1 MSLKIGI
8 VGLPNV
14 GKSTIFK
21 ALTRKQVNI
30 ENYPFCTIEPNI
42 GTVGVPDERLK
53 RISDTAK
60 SKNTIYN
67 TVEFVDIAGIVK
79 GAHSGKGLG
88 NKFLSHIREVDLIVE
103 VLREFNDNSIFHTE
117 GSVDALRD
125 KDIIDIEMI
134 YADIE
139 MIEKVTKKLEKDVRA
154 QNKEA
159 KIKFETLNKIK
170 CWLEEEKRI
179 MDLHLTEE
187 ESFSVKEYNFL
198 TKKPIIYVKNTSK
211 EDKDIGVDSN
221 GFIEINANE
230 ELLKS
235 EILKEETGLDRLIR
249 KSYEELSLITFF
261 TAGEKEARAWSL
273 QKGLTAPFAAKE
285 IHTDFFKGFIRAEVV
300 NFSDFVAHNGWTGA
314 KEKGLAKDRGKD
326 YVVNDGDV
334 MFFKV
339 A

>member
-21 ALTRKQVNI
+21 ALTKKQVNI
-30 ENYPFCTIEPNI
+30 ENYPFCTIEPNV
-42 GTVGVPDERLK
+42 GTVGVPDERLEK
-53 RISDTAK
+53 IASTAK

-88 NKFLSHIREVDLIVE
+88 NKFLSHIREVDLIIE
-103 VLREFNDNSIFHTE
+103 VLRDFNDDSIFHTE

-139 MIEKVTKKLEKDVRA
+139 MIEKINKKLEKEVRS

-159 KIKFETLNKIK
+159 KLKTETLIKIK
-170 CWLEEEKRI
+170 NWLEEEKRMI
-179 MDLHLTEE
+179 DLNLTEE
-187 ESFSVKEYNFL
+187 ESIAVKEYNFL
-198 TKKPIIYVKNTSK
+198 TEKPIIYVKNTNK
-211 EDKDIGVDSN
+211 ESISDSDN
-221 GFIEINANE
+221 NDFIEINANE

-235 EILKEETGLDRLIR
+235 EILEENSGLDRLIR
-249 KSYEELSLITFF
+249 KSYEKLSLITFF

-273 QKGLTAPFAAKE
+273 KKGLTAPYAAKT
-285 IHTDFFKGFIRAEVV
+285 IHTDFLKGFIRAEVV
-300 NFSDFVAHNGWTGA
+300 SFNDFINNEGWIRA
-314 KEKGLAKDRGKD
+314 KEKGVVKDRGKD
-326 YVVNDGDV
+326 YIVADGDI
-334 MFFKV
+334 MYFKV